1 MMQRPDL
8 SIISPRVGWFPA
20 NVHAFSTT
28 RIGGVSQFPYD
39 AENGQDGFNLGDHVG
54 DNLSS
59 VALNRKVLNQRLPS
73 PVNFLSQVHGV
84 KLVEASGTQVNR
96 IADGSFTATKAVVCA
111 VLTADCLP
119 VLFSNASGTAVAAAH
134 AGWRGLASGIL
145 QETVRAMRELAGDEI
160 FAWMGPAIGP
170 AQFEVGSDVLEAFSQ
185 LNAAQSF
192 IPGKESG
199 KYLADIYS
207 LAKHALAQVGVFQVN
222 GGEHCTFTEADKFY
236 SYRRDGTTGR
246 MASVIWMD

>member
-1 MMQRPDL
+1 MRSDL
-8 SIISPRVGWFPA
+8 SAIIPRVGWFPA

-28 RIGGVSQFPYD
+28 RTGGVSHTPYD
-39 AENGQDGFNLGDHVG
+39 AGNGQAGLNLGDHVG
-54 DNLSS
+54 DDPKS
-59 VALNRKVLNQRLPS
+59 VALNRDILNKCLPT
-73 PVNFLSQVHGV
+73 PVNFLSQVHGMRV
-84 KLVEASGTQVNR
+84 VDASGIVGNPA
-96 IADGSFTATKAVVCA
+96 ADGSFATKKGVVCA

-119 VLFSNASGTAVAAAH
+119 VLFSNASGTVVAAAH

-145 QETVRAMRELAGDEI
+145 QETVRAMRESAGDEI

-185 LNAAQSF
+185 FSASECF
-192 IPGKESG
+192 TPGKASG

-207 LAKHALAQVGVFQVN
+207 LAKHALAQAGVFQVI
-222 GGEHCTFTEADKFY
+222 GGEHCTFSEADKFY